1 MNNRPPRTILTCAIT
16 GSETDPKQT
25 PYLPITPEQIATSAL
40 EAAEAGAAVVHIHVR
55 DPITGRPAGT
65 NLDLSLDVMDRIKKH
80 NRHVLI
86 NLSGGAGARFFL
98 GQSILHHGDERCLL
112 LSAAARSRVI
122 ETLRPDLCSITL
134 NTMEHNGGWIDIN
147 HSEIMKE
154 MLERVQNAGVK
165 PELEIYDSGD
175 FRLAQEMIKQ
185 GYVKG
190 NPIWQFVMGVK
201 YGWDSTYEALDYAR
215 RQLPAT
221 STWAAFAIARE
232 EMPFVAMS
240 WALGGHVRVG
250 MEDNIYLSKGVLA
263 KTNAELV
270 TKARRIIE
278 DMGGTLASYTDA
290 REIYGI

>member
-1 MNNRPPRTILTCAIT
+1 
-16 GSETDPKQT
+16 
-25 PYLPITPEQIATSAL
+25 
-40 EAAEAGAAVVHIHVR
+40 
-55 DPITGRPAGT
+55 
-65 NLDLSLDVMDRIKKH
+65 
-80 NRHVLI
+80 
-86 NLSGGAGARFFL
+86 
-98 GQSILHHGDERCLL
+98 
-112 LSAAARSRVI
+112 
-122 ETLRPDLCSITL
+122 
-134 NTMEHNGGWIDIN
+134 MEHSGGWIDIN
-147 HSEIMKE
+147 HSEIIKE

-175 FRLAQEMIKQ
+175 LRLAQEMIQQ

-215 RQLPAT
+215 RQLPAN
-221 STWAAFAIARE
+221 STWAAFSIARE

-240 WALGGHVRVG
+240 WAMGGHVRVG

-278 DMGGTLASYTDA
+278 DMGGTIASYADA